1 MFRQNSWWDIRSL
14 PLLAPNYV
22 PSVTEKCRPYCF
34 WLWSER
40 SDFLCTRYDPFSFH
54 LHYLHFIT
62 GALLDTAYIG
72 YLFCP
77 SRRTPNDD
85 DSSFPATVLFGKV
98 FLELRLALVKIFG
111 SILFKSIQ
119 SFSPFILHFMY
130 CVLMIISW
138 KFCHYSFLMDPKD
151 LPLQVSTPALE
162 EELLWTLLGHER
174 PVWYQY
180 QDPAWILQPL
190 AHASPEGYSSR
201 RYSTNQTTYSCPGPG
216 SMY

>member
-1 MFRQNSWWDIRSL
+1 MGYPQSPAIGSQLRTFRNW
-14 PLLAPNYV
+14 
-22 PSVTEKCRPYCF
+22 ECRPYCF

-77 SRRTPNDD
+77 SRRTTNND

-130 CVLMIISW
+130 CVQMIFYWEFCLFRSW
-138 KFCHYSFLMDPKD
+138 WI
-151 LPLQVSTPALE
+151 LE
-162 EELLWTLLGHER
+162 EELLRPLLGQFDTINRTLLG
-174 PVWYQY
+174 YY
-180 QDPAWILQPL
+180 AL
-190 AHASPEGYSSR
+190 
-201 RYSTNQTTYSCPGPG
+201 SCHH
-216 SMY
+216 S